1 MALAGGGI
9 DLVGTDRL
17 SHTPRLRGGK
27 ATKAPNGD
35 SYMLT
40 GLSVWVRR

>member
-1 MALAGGGI
+1 VALAGGGI